1 MTVLVISRGLGWEIA
16 CHYKRAGMVHW
27 IKHFNVDDRYYFDYD
42 LGNLKVYFGKQ
53 ILKIVYRCCFDRWRP
68 LEIILNLTWIRP

>member
-1 MTVLVISRGLGWEIA
+1 MTVLVVSRGLGWEIT
-16 CHYKRAGMVHW
+16 CHYKRASKVHW

-53 ILKIVYRCCFDRWRP
+53 ILR
-68 LEIILNLTWIRP
+68 